1 MPEIG
6 KKSPWKSEP
15 FDLSEKSR
23 GPVWG
28 MSVYPFQGISLP
40 RCRVYCYIWSFLPQR
55 KTQSLVSLLVF
66 NVYLIWPWSCYS
78 SPFTQ
83 WSERFPIFVC
93 SQTRGGSSIGPGCHA
108 GTHRHG
114 WCLNVLWH
122 PSSNGGGLSET
133 ALQQVLEALVCS
145 MRNNVPYAHHVA
157 FSLSQPT
164 HMASF
169 IAHAS
174 LHQSVGPCQFGMAF
188 YTWVLMADSGG
199 QSTLRG
205 LQLPSLFFFYQS
217 WVCQWIYI
225 FPESKG

>member
-1 MPEIG
+1 MKNRG
-6 KKSPWKSEP
+6 VQSEACRYI
-15 FDLSEKSR
+15 LSK
-23 GPVWG
+23 
-28 MSVYPFQGISLP
+28 VYPFQDEGYTAASGP
-40 RCRVYCYIWSFLPQR
+40 SYHKE
-55 KTQSLVSLLVF
+55 KTQSLVSLFVF

-93 SQTRGGSSIGPGCHA
+93 SRTRGGSSIGPGCHA

-122 PSSNGGGLSET
+122 NTSNGGGLFET

-145 MRNNVPYAHHVA
+145 MRNNVPYPHHAA

-174 LHQSVGPCQFGMAF
+174 LHQSVGPCQFDIAF

-205 LQLPSLFFFYQS
+205 LQLPSLFFYQS